1 MSNQKYTEITSAV
14 YKILDFFPEEEPLK
28 NKAKEKALK
37 ILENLTL
44 ASNALQKSQA
54 AGQALED
61 IEILKNYLVLG
72 KERGWIDNMNLM
84 ILSKEYDE
92 IIEEI
97 KPLAKLITG
106 GKTAEIPVDN
116 NVKKNTARA
125 VLSGRQKEII
135 RILGAQGKAQ
145 VADFKK
151 ALPEVTKRT
160 LRRDLD
166 ELLKIGKVERIGEW
180 NQVFYQLSKSSRSPV
195 SESKEVLAIV
205 QNNQKVD
212 GTALM
217 SQQT

>member
-92 IIEEI
+92 IVEEI

-116 NVKKNTARA
+116 NVKKSTARPGLA

-180 NQVFYQLSKSSRSPV
+180 NQVFYQLHEIARCPTSGK
-195 SESKEVLAIV
+195 L
-205 QNNQKVD
+205 D